1 MKLLVAAF
9 LTLAAIGLVVA
20 LLIGVTLK
28 IVGLLFMALLV
39 VAAVSFVMRKLKGP
53 RGAAPLDHPLDTERL
68 RR

>member
-1 MKLLVAAF
+1 MKLLVPAF

-39 VAAVSFVMRKLKGP
+39 VAVVTFVMRKLKGP
-53 RGAAPLDHPLDTERL
+53 RGATPLE
-68 RR
+68 